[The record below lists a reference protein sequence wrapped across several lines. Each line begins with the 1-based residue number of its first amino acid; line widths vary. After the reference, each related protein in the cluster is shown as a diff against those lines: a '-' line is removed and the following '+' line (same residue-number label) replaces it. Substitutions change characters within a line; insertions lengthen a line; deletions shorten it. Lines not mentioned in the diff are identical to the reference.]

1 LQGSVVS
8 VDEAKR
14 VLRRLERIELLG
26 RDSAPRG
33 QLLGELR
40 ALIREAEVWARAE
53 GDDRARSAVLKLQ
66 KGAEGM
72 S

>member
-1 LQGSVVS
+1 M
-8 VDEAKR
+8 DEVGR
-14 VLRRLERIELLG
+14 VLRRLERIDSLG
-26 RDSAPRG
+26 RGTVPRQ

-40 ALIREAEVWARAE
+40 ALVREAEVWARLE